1 MSLRSFE
8 KGDMIN
14 ICWWNKISNRVNGME
29 ISRFWPRSRVSKTI
43 LEGCLSRLEWKYLFS
58 INVLPLDTNSHL
70 VFRALFHLKIENNLI
85 FLFFFEVYRIDSN
98 FWLSKNLQH
107 SKFSLLFQVT
117 WYFDY
122 AIISWRKE
130 KKKIWSVLI
139 FLMAPH
145 MLLLR
150 RHIVF

>member
-8 KGDMIN
+8 RGDMIN
-14 ICWWNKISNRVNGME
+14 ICWWNKISNREGME
-29 ISRFWPRSRVSKTI
+29 ISRFWPCSRVSKTI
-43 LEGCLSRLEWKYLFS
+43 LEGCLSRLEWKYPFS

-107 SKFSLLFQVT
+107 SKFSLLFQFLSYMIF
-117 WYFDY
+117 WLCDY
-122 AIISWRKE
+122 QLEKRKE
-130 KKKIWSVLI
+130 KDLIGFNFFNGTTYASVT
-139 FLMAPH
+139 
-145 MLLLR
+145 
-150 RHIVF
+150 